1 MRRRLGVAVLAAMMV
16 VGVAGCTGGG
26 PRDAGP
32 TPSGSAVAPSGS
44 PTPSPTPQP
53 DLASIVV
60 SATDVT
66 LLDDSGAPQA
76 TLTFSG
82 DDPASYVTALSASLE
97 MEPTETT
104 SPNGAEGAQFTTT
117 YEWPGLLI
125 STGFT
130 EECLPACR
138 HVTIVV
144 SVPELAGVP
153 IRTVS
158 GISVGDSVD
167 EARALGAQPT
177 PEITL
182 AAEPEDPALF
192 GSTSEATRIVILD
205 LDEDETTIA
214 GLRANPWF
222 YTFGNL

>member
-1 MRRRLGVAVLAAMMV
+1 MAVLVATIAVGV
-16 VGVAGCTGGG
+16 VGCAGES
-26 PRDAGP
+26 PRDADP
-32 TPSGSAVAPSGS
+32 TPSRATVAPSAP
-44 PTPSPTPQP
+44 PTPSPTPPP
-53 DLASIVV
+53 DLSALVV

-104 SPNGAEGAQFTTT
+104 SPHGAHGARFTTM

-130 EECLPACR
+130 EECLPECR
-138 HVTIVV
+138 YVTIVV

-177 PEITL
+177 PEIPL
-182 AAEPEDPALF
+182 AAEPETPALF
-192 GSTSEATRIVILD
+192 GSTSESTRIVILD
-205 LDEDETTIA
+205 LDEDETTIV
-214 GLRANPWF
+214 GLRATAW
-222 YTFGNL
+222 YVTFGNL